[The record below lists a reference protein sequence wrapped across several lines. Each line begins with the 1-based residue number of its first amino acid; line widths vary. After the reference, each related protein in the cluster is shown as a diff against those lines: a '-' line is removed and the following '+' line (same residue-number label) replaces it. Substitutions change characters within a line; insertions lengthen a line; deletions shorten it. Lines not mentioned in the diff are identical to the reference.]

1 MNNKSIIDRHAASD
15 RSKGL
20 LIAIAASLVLI
31 VLAAYKVPLFHNE
44 VYGTIIGVSEVH
56 NETGSK
62 LLATV
67 QLDTGVQVLA
77 SMPRELLIL
86 QDSRAKVNE
95 GRSLFGH
102 KSYKIIAYS
111 E

>member
-20 LIAIAASLVLI
+20 LIAIAASIVLI

-44 VYGTIIGVSEVH
+44 IYGTITGVSEVH

-62 LLATV
+62 LLAAV
-67 QLDTGVQVLA
+67 QLDTGAQVLA
-77 SMPRELLIL
+77 SMPRELLML
-86 QDSRAKVNE
+86 QDSRVKVNE
-95 GRSLFGH
+95 GYSLFGH
-102 KSYKIIAYS
+102 KSYNIIAYS